1 MIDAPLVAE
10 RVSAIRDEIRSLTDR
25 TVAVVAVTKSLG
37 RDAFDAAAHA
47 RCDAVGENYAQ
58 EVLTKVA
65 AGPLPLPL
73 HFIGAVQSNKVRQ
86 LVPHVALWHGVERAS
101 VVDEIARRAPG
112 ARVLLQVNTTDESS
126 KSGLGTSEVAPLRDR
141 AVAAG
146 LDVAGLMTIGPTSG
160 SESETRAA
168 FTLLRGL
175 ADDLGLVECSMGMS
189 GDWRIAVECGSTM
202 VRIGTA
208 LFGPRMR

>member
-10 RVSAIRDEIRSLTDR
+10 RVSAIRDVMSSLTDR
-25 TVAVVAVTKSLG
+25 HVAVVAVTKSLG
-37 RDAFDAAAHA
+37 RDAIHAAASA
-47 RCDAVGENYAQ
+47 GCDAVGENYAQ

-65 AGPLPLPL
+65 DGPLPLPL

-86 LVPHVALWHGVERAS
+86 LAPYVSLWQGVERAS
-101 VVDEIARRAPG
+101 VVDEIAKRAPG
-112 ARVLLQVNTTDESS
+112 ARVLIQVNTTDEGS
-126 KSGLGTSEVAPLRDR
+126 KSGLGPSEVAPLRDR

-146 LDVAGLMTIGPTSG
+146 LDVAGLMTIGPTGG
-160 SESETRAA
+160 SQDETRAA
-168 FTLLRGL
+168 FMLLRGL

-208 LFGPRMR
+208 LFGPRER